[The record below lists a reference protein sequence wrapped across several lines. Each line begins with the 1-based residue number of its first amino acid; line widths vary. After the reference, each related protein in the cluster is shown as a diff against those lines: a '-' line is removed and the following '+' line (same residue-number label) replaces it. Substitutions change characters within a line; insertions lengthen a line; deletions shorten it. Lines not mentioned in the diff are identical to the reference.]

1 MNKVFLIGNLTR
13 EPELKET
20 NTGIAVC
27 NFSIA
32 VNRDYKDSNGNTP
45 TDFFN
50 IIVWR
55 NRGETCARYLKKGN
69 KVAVIGALQNRTYED
84 ENGIKRHIT
93 DIIASDVEFLT
104 PKNALGNE
112 ENRKTIAELDDV
124 VEDDKLPF

>member
-20 NTGIAVC
+20 STGTAVC

-32 VNRDYKDSNGNTP
+32 VNRDYKDSNGNTS

-69 KVAVIGALQNRTYED
+69 KVAVVGALQNRTYED
-84 ENGIKRHIT
+84 DNGIKRNIT
-93 DIIASDVEFLT
+93 DIVASDVEFLT

-124 VEDDKLPF
+124 VEDGNLPF

>member
-20 NTGIAVC
+20 STGTAVC

-84 ENGIKRHIT
+84 DNGIKRNIT
-93 DIIASDVEFLT
+93 DIVASDVEFLT

-112 ENRKTIAELDDV
+112 ENRKTITELDDV